1 MIQSL
6 NSKVVWK
13 VIFIEKWSSPIE
25 TKTSLEL
32 TLTKTSAG
40 MGCARIKARRSQEN
54 KSTIATLNL
63 WRRMRSRERTN
74 TIKQRKKVVCK
85 KSTSIK
91 KIPNVIMENLSC
103 QANIPISYTIY
114 DDVSCVH

>member
-1 MIQSL
+1 
-6 NSKVVWK
+6 
-13 VIFIEKWSSPIE
+13 
-25 TKTSLEL
+25 
-32 TLTKTSAG
+32 
-40 MGCARIKARRSQEN
+40 
-54 KSTIATLNL
+54 
-63 WRRMRSRERTN
+63 MRSRERTN